1 MTAKAYELHMCSTK
15 HVLQRMAATSLP
27 RFRVAMLAYVQP
39 AVHMYSVS
47 NETLGASAKGP

>member
-1 MTAKAYELHMCSTK
+1 MNAKAYELHMCSTK